1 MKDLLGRAALAL
13 AIVGLAIGLS
23 ACREEER
30 GRPMTKQKGV
40 YEGPVDEK
48 LAEERLEELRQRAA
62 GQKF

>member
-1 MKDLLGRAALAL
+1 MKDFSGRVFLTL
-13 AIVGLAIGLS
+13 AIVSLAIGIT
-23 ACREEER
+23 ACREDEQ

-48 LAEERLEELRQRAA
+48 LAEDRLEDLRQRAS

>member
-1 MKDLLGRAALAL
+1 MKDLLGRVVLAL
-13 AIVGLAIGLS
+13 AMFGLAIGIS

-40 YEGPVDEK
+40 YEGPADEK
-48 LAEERLEELRQRAA
+48 LTEDRLEDLRQRAS